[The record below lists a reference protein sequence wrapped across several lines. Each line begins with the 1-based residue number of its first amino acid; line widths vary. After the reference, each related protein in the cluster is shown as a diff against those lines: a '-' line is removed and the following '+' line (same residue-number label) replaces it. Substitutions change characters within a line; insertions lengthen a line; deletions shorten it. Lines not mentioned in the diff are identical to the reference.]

1 MAQVDMFLKLD
12 GINGES
18 EDSTH
23 PNEIQ
28 LYSFTFG
35 VNNQGAGGFGK
46 GSGASKSDVH
56 DIVVTKL
63 TDMAT
68 APLMKA
74 CATGKTIGDAVIT
87 IRKAGGDAPVEYLKA
102 DLKEVFVSQFHLGAT
117 DTGGIA
123 QETVGL
129 NFSKVEFHYTPQDNT
144 GAPGATVS
152 GGYDIKKNEPV

>member
-18 EDSTH
+18 QDSHH

-35 VNNQGAGGFGK
+35 VNNQGAGAFGK

-63 TDMAT
+63 TDLST
-68 APLMKA
+68 APLMKS
-74 CATGKTIGDAVIT
+74 CTCGKTIGDAIIT
-87 IRKAGGDAPVEYLKA
+87 IRKAGGDAPVEYLKVE
-102 DLKEVFVSQFHLGAT
+102 LKEVFVSQFHVGAT
-117 DTGGIA
+117 DNGGIA

-129 NFSKVEFHYTPQDNT
+129 NFAKVEFHYTPQDAT
-144 GAPGATVS
+144 GTAGATVS

>member
-18 EDSTH
+18 QDNTH
-23 PNEIQ
+23 KNEIQ

-56 DIVVTKL
+56 DVVVTKL
-63 TDMAT
+63 TDLAT
-68 APLMKA
+68 TPLMKA
-74 CATGKTIGDAVIT
+74 CATGKTIGDALIT
-87 IRKAGGDAPVEYLKA
+87 IRKAGGDTPVEYLKV
-102 DLKEVFVSQFHLGAT
+102 DLKEVFVSQFHVGAT
-117 DTGGIA
+117 DSGGIA

-129 NFSKVEFHYTPQDNT
+129 NFAQVEFHYTPQEADGT
-144 GAPGATVS
+144 AGATVS
-152 GGYDIKKNEPV
+152 GGYDIKQNQPV